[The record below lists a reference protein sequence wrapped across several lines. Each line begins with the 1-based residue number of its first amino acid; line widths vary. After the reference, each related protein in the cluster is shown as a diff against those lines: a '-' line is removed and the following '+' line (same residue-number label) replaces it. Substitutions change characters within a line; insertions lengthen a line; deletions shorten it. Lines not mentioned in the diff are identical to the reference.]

1 MTNLKKILIIFFLLF
16 PISNT
21 FGSVTFN
28 QSETFFDDGQDNIN
42 GLTFNDDGTKIF
54 IITSDGGGEDFVS
67 EYTLSTPYDI
77 STRSYAGDSERC
89 LLDAPDDANTDVAGD
104 QGAEQGGDMAFSSDG
119 LIMLTSLSLI
129 HI

>member
-1 MTNLKKILIIFFLLF
+1 MKIIKKLLWIFLIIFPF
-16 PISNT
+16 SNS

-28 QSETFFDDGQDNIN
+28 QTETFLDDGQDNIN

-54 IITSDGGGEDFVS
+54 IITSDDGSEDFVS

-89 LLDAPDDANTDVAGD
+89 LLDAPDDANTDVAGTKELD
-104 QGAEQGGDMAFSSDG
+104 KVA
-119 LIMLTSLSLI
+119 I
-129 HI
+129 

>member
-1 MTNLKKILIIFFLLF
+1 MTNLKKILIIFFLFF

-77 STRSYAGDSERC
+77 STSYVC
-89 LLDAPDDANTDVAGD
+89 W
-104 QGAEQGGDMAFSSDG
+104 
-119 LIMLTSLSLI
+119 
-129 HI
+129 